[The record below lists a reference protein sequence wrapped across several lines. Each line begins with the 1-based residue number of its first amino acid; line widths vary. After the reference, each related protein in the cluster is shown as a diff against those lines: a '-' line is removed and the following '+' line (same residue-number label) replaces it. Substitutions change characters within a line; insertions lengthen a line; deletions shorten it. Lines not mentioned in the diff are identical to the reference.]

1 METDGFIAEM
11 CGQIHSEDK
20 ITETQTSVTSQ
31 TIYSNHTQ
39 QSLSQQKQ
47 LLVNYLKKSLETHR
61 EEANGRFVLGE
72 GMPFDLEIKNNY
84 SVLIVK
90 PSAGCSTKEV
100 FAIADKKEFKPVD
113 IDTVLKALKEKG
125 YLLGVV
131 TNKGLPLTIYSLEI
145 CHIDSFFDVIISA
158 DDVAIPKP
166 DPSGIKKAMES
177 LNIKN
182 NEDVLYVGDN
192 DIDYFT
198 AENAGVDCMLVS
210 WGPRVIKC
218 IDQAKYEAKSYN
230 EMRDIVL

>member
-1 METDGFIAEM
+1 MNKYKVI
-11 CGQIHSEDK
+11 
-20 ITETQTSVTSQ
+20 
-31 TIYSNHTQ
+31 
-39 QSLSQQKQ
+39 L
-47 LLVNYLKKSLETHR
+47 
-61 EEANGRFVLGE
+61 
-72 GMPFDLEIKNNY
+72 FDLDGTLCDTDEMIVQTMRAIYLDYKPRKIRTRGELYYFSGPPIRETLKNEFPDY
-84 SVLIVK
+84 D
-90 PSAGCSTKEV
+90 PEMMHEV
-100 FAIADKKEFKPVD
+100 FKRVSKGFYPSTVKAYQGE
-113 IDTVLKALKEKG
+113 IDVLKALKEKG

-210 WGPRVIKC
+210 WGPRIIKC
-218 IDQAKYEAKSYN
+218 IDKAKYEAKSYN
-230 EMRDIVL
+230 EMRDILL